1 MLGKRKLV
9 DIKTKKKRQPKDCR
23 FQILNTATYFNVA
36 KDFVA

>member
-9 DIKTKKKRQPKDCR
+9 DIKTKKRQPKDCR